1 MVAVQKLLMRGR
13 LRGEQRGDRQVMPF
27 DTIDPYDTPGRRL
40 SLSLL
45 QQHLVICISFF
56 LIKYYNRQLYHSIF
70 STSNLQDRNVLAENL
85 GYKNMI

>member
-1 MVAVQKLLMRGR
+1 MLKPHLWSQEEHVDMVAVQILLMRGR

-45 QQHLVICISFF
+45 QQHLVICISCF
-56 LIKYYNRQLYHSIF
+56 
-70 STSNLQDRNVLAENL
+70 
-85 GYKNMI
+85 